1 MRRPP
6 GRAGRRGARRT
17 PAYPAFGDRPPVLQP
32 LFGGGPVA
40 AAAIPLIVEFGPA
53 PLPAVMTVLP
63 AASPRAGLPPAPPR
77 GPGEARG
84 SDAGAA
90 RSRAHWCAGPGR
102 HPRRPP
108 RP

>member
-53 PLPAVMTVLP
+53 PLPA
-63 AASPRAGLPPAPPR
+63 ASPRAGLPPAPPR
-77 GPGEARG
+77 GPR
-84 SDAGAA
+84 
-90 RSRAHWCAGPGR
+90 
-102 HPRRPP
+102 
-108 RP
+108 